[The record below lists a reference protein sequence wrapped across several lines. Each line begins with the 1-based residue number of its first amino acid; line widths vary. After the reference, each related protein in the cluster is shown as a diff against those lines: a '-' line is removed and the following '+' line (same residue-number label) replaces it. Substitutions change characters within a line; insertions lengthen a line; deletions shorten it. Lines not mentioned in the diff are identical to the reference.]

1 MRNAHWATGAHTNRL
16 RTGLSFFYH
25 VPAAIMMQLE
35 QQQLAP
41 QRRARGS
48 IVGQP
53 GSMRAFIERA
63 KSFSIVRRALTLLSI
78 AVDYNHLVR
87 IERFGGISPHCSVLS
102 IAFLFETHVLPSPQR
117 NRKGQIRRD
126 TTLC

>member
-1 MRNAHWATGAHTNRL
+1 MHTGPLA
-16 RTGLSFFYH
+16 RTLIDSALVFPFFH
-25 VPAAIMMQLE
+25 VPAAIMMRLE

-53 GSMRAFIERA
+53 GSMRAFFERA

-87 IERFGGISPHCSVLS
+87 IERFGGISPHCSALS